1 MSRITRANRF
11 ALLCGASILTLSS
24 LAAPSLAVAQV
35 APPPATTTD
44 DDQSTEVGEV
54 VVTGLRASLA
64 SAQSIKKN
72 SEQFVDS
79 ITAVDIGRLPD
90 VNVAEAL
97 QRVSGIQI
105 TRNYGEG
112 SGIAIR
118 GLTNVRSELN
128 GRDIFS
134 ASGGRGL
141 SWEEVGSDLL
151 GGVDVYKNPSAEMI
165 EGGLGGTINLKTRLP
180 FDAPGHVLSASAAYT
195 HYDLANDDGY
205 NASFLASD
213 RWQTAAGEFGALL
226 NMSYGET
233 SFRQDLDVVE
243 PYLVRTDVPGFTGE
257 QVAVPNGGGFKVG
270 FGDRERFSA
279 ALALQWRPN
288 DRTEFY
294 LQALRTDYTF
304 HDNGLSF
311 FAYGGNGVPL
321 DLAPGAAFTVEDG
334 IATSGSF
341 VNPGV
346 DGVTFATTRQ
356 TDTTDI
362 SIGGKWRPTDRLQIS
377 ADLQYINSKVD
388 QQTMNLTASVLTN
401 TSGPLDG
408 AGNPLFPG
416 NYVFNFDTRPSIPEF
431 SASDGYYSDIN
442 NYGLTA
448 VLPYAELNDA
458 ESWAGRADMRWD
470 FEEGGFFKDFRAGV
484 RVTDRTAVNR
494 STTYG
499 TWTAIGT
506 TCANWSSPSGCFRLA
521 DFPQVAEQF
530 PFRNS
535 FLNGEGQNVFGD
547 VWMFGLRQVGN
558 PQSVFDFLNSAPFN
572 QNIGFRSFDD
582 PNAQVSN
589 VSETTYAAYG
599 VVRFA
604 SSLFGKNW
612 DGNLGVRIVKTE
624 SASDGFQ
631 TINYRDPSYTPGV
644 PGSAPTALS
653 IVTPIVGGNKY
664 TNILPSLNLRMF
676 LTDQLQLRF
685 AASRNLARPDFGQLN
700 ASFNISP
707 NYGTNAGEV
716 VPQGVG
722 EGIAT
727 GNPFLDPQTVDA
739 LDIAAEW
746 YFAPTGFV
754 YITAFKKDIKD
765 LFFNQSGIE
774 NYDLLF
780 ADGSVAFPQVPFN
793 ISRLNNVDEGT
804 LEGFEV
810 GGQRFFDFLPSP
822 FDGLGIQANYT
833 FIDSNAATVAANA
846 QTGGTAISVPIAGL
860 SKNSYNLVALYEKYG
875 FNARLAYNWRD
886 DYLQTTQGVGT
897 GQLPIFGKA
906 YGVLDGSI
914 SYDFSPALAITFD
927 AQNILN
933 QEFQTYQITENRYRD
948 YQVDD
953 RRFSVRLRFRY

>member
-1 MSRITRANRF
+1 MSRINRTNRF
-11 ALLCGASILTLSS
+11 ALLCGASVLSLS
-24 LAAPSLAVAQV
+24 ALGAPSLAMAQ
-35 APPPATTTD
+35 ATPAATQTSED
-44 DDQSTEVGEV
+44 EPSAEVSEV

-165 EGGLGGTINLKTRLP
+165 EGGLGGTINLKTRMP
-180 FDAPGHVLSASAAYT
+180 FDAPGRVLSASTAYT

-213 RWQTAAGEFGALL
+213 RWQTSAGEFGALL

-243 PYLVRTDVPGFTGE
+243 PYLVRTDVPGFVGQE
-257 QVAVPNGGGFKVG
+257 IAVPNGGGFKVG

-279 ALALQWRPN
+279 AGALQWRPN

-294 LQALRTDYTF
+294 VQALRTEYTF

-321 DLAPGAAFTVEDG
+321 DLAPGATFTVEDG

-341 VNPGV
+341 INPGV
-346 DGVTFATTRQ
+346 DAVTFATTRE
-356 TDTTDI
+356 TETTDI
-362 SIGGKWRPTDRLQIS
+362 SIGGKWRPTDRLQIT

-408 AGNPLFPG
+408 SGNPLFPG

-431 SASDGYYSDIN
+431 GTSNGYYGDLD

-448 VLPYAELNDA
+448 VLPYAEKNDA

-499 TWTAIGT
+499 TWTAIGS
-506 TCANWSSPSGCFRLA
+506 TCANWSSESGCHRLS
-521 DFPQVAEQF
+521 DFPEFAEQF

-535 FLNGEGQNVFGD
+535 FLNGDGQNVFGD
-547 VWMFGLRQVGN
+547 VWMFGLRQVGDA
-558 PQSVFDFLNSAPFN
+558 QAVFDFLNGAPFN

-582 PNAQVSN
+582 PAAQVSN
-589 VSETTYAAYG
+589 VSETTYAGYG

-604 SSLFGKNW
+604 SNFLGKDW
-612 DGNLGVRIVKTE
+612 DGNFGVRVVKTE
-624 SASDGFQ
+624 SASDGFE
-631 TINYRDPSYTPGV
+631 TISYRDPSSTGGTP
-644 PGSAPTALS
+644 TNLT
-653 IVTPIVGGNKY
+653 IVTPIVGNNKY
-664 TNILPSLNLRMF
+664 TDILPSLNLRMF
-676 LTDQLQLRF
+676 LSPELQLRF
-685 AASRNLARPDFGQLN
+685 AASQNVARPDFGQLN
-700 ASFNISP
+700 ASYSISP
-707 NYGTNAGEV
+707 TYANSGDILPIPGQPGTGTAV
-716 VPQGVG
+716 
-722 EGIAT
+722 
-727 GNPFLDPQTVDA
+727 GNPLLDPQRVTA
-739 LDIAAEW
+739 LDFAVEW
-746 YFAPTGFV
+746 YFSPVGFV
-754 YITAFKKDIKD
+754 YATAFKKDIKD
-765 LFFNQSGIE
+765 LFFNVTAVE
-774 NYDLLF
+774 NYDLPGL
-780 ADGSVAFPQVPFN
+780 GTVPFN
-793 ISRLNNVDEGT
+793 ITRLKNVDEGT
-804 LEGFEV
+804 LEGFEI

-822 FDGLGIQANYT
+822 FDGLGVQANYT

-846 QTGGTAISVPIAGL
+846 QTGGAEISVPIQGL
-860 SKNSYNLVALYEKYG
+860 SENSYNLVLLYEKYG

-886 DYLQTTQGVGT
+886 DFLQTTTGVGT

-906 YGVLDGSI
+906 FGVLDGSI
-914 SYDFSPALAITFD
+914 SYDFNERLAVTVD

-933 QEFQTYQITENRYRD
+933 QESQTYQITENRYRD
-948 YQVDD
+948 YQLDD
-953 RRFSVRLRFRY
+953 RRFSIRVRVRY

>member
-1 MSRITRANRF
+1 MSRIDRASRL
-11 ALLCGASILTLSS
+11 ALLCSASMLSLS
-24 LAAPSLAVAQV
+24 ALALPSLAFAQDAAPVA
-35 APPPATTTD
+35 A
-44 DDQSTEVGEV
+44 QSDEADAVDEV

-64 SAQSIKKN
+64 SAQTIKQK

-180 FDAPGHVLSASAAYT
+180 FDAPGRVLSASTAYT

-213 RWQTAAGEFGALL
+213 RWDTSAGEFGALL

-243 PYLVRTDVPGFTGE
+243 PYLVRDDVPGFEG
-257 QVAVPNGGGFKVG
+257 QDIAVPNGGGFKVG

-294 LQALRTDYTF
+294 MQALRTEYTF

-321 DLAPGAAFTVEDG
+321 ELAPGGTFTVENG

-341 VNPGV
+341 INPGV
-346 DGVTFATTRQ
+346 DAVTFATTRE
-356 TDTTDI
+356 TETTDI
-362 SIGGKWRPTDRLQIS
+362 SIGGKWQATDRLQITG
-377 ADLQYINSKVD
+377 DLQYIDSKVD

-401 TSGPLDG
+401 TSGPRDN

-416 NYVFNFDTRPSIPEF
+416 NYVFDFDTRPSIPEF
-431 SASDGYYSDIN
+431 SASDGYYADIN

-448 VLPYAELNDA
+448 VLPYAEKNDA
-458 ESWAGRADMRWD
+458 ESWAGRADLRWD
-470 FEEGGFFKDFRAGV
+470 FEEGGFFRDFRAGV

-499 TWTAIGT
+499 TWTAIGS
-506 TCANWSSPSGCFRLA
+506 TCANWSSESGCYRLA
-521 DFPQVAEQF
+521 DFPEFAEQF

-535 FLNGEGQNVFGD
+535 FLNGDGQNVFGD
-547 VWMFGLRQVGN
+547 VWMFGLRQVGD
-558 PQSVFDFLNSAPFN
+558 PQAVFDLLNGAPFN
-572 QNIGFRSFDD
+572 QNIGFRAFDD

-589 VSETTYAAYG
+589 ISETTYAGYG
-599 VVRFA
+599 VIRFG
-604 SSLFGKNW
+604 STFLGKDW
-612 DGNLGVRIVKTE
+612 DGNFGVRVVQTE
-624 SASDGFQ
+624 SSSDGFE
-631 TINYRDPSYTPGV
+631 TISYRDPNSAAGTP
-644 PGSAPTALS
+644 TNLT
-653 IVTPIVGGNKY
+653 IVTPIVGENKY
-664 TNILPSLNLRMF
+664 TDVLPSLNLRFF
-676 LTDQLQLRF
+676 LTPQLQLRF
-685 AASRNLARPDFGQLN
+685 AASKNVARPDFGQLN
-700 ASFNISP
+700 ASYAISP
-707 NYGTNAGEV
+707 TYANSGDLTPVPGTPGTGTAV
-716 VPQGVG
+716 
-722 EGIAT
+722 
-727 GNPFLDPQTVDA
+727 GNPLLDPQRVTAFDA
-739 LDIAAEW
+739 AVEW
-746 YFAPTGFV
+746 YFSPVGFI
-754 YITAFKKDIKD
+754 YATAFKKDIKD
-765 LFFNQSGIE
+765 LFFNVTGLE
-774 NYDLLF
+774 TYDLPGLG
-780 ADGSVAFPQVPFN
+780 AVDFN
-793 ISRLNNVDEGT
+793 ITRLKNVDEGT
-804 LEGFEV
+804 LEGFEI

-822 FDGLGIQANYT
+822 FDGLGVQANYT
-833 FIDSNAATVAANA
+833 FIDSNAATIAANA
-846 QTGGTAISVPIAGL
+846 QTGGAAISVPIQGL
-860 SKNSYNLVALYEKYG
+860 SENSYNLVLLYEKYG

-886 DYLQTTQGVGT
+886 DYLQTTTGVGT

-914 SYDFSPALAITFD
+914 SYDFNPNFAITFD

-933 QEFQTYQITENRYRD
+933 QEFQTYQISEDRYRD
-948 YQVDD
+948 YQLDD
-953 RRFSVRLRFRY
+953 RRFSVRLRVRY